1 VSARRSRHAWLS
13 PLLLVVGGAFAL
25 RLAYALLLAPDLQGL
40 GDDAFYRL
48 ASLQLADGLG
58 YVGGLDVFISGEQL
72 PTAAH
77 PPLYPLALS
86 GVARLGAR
94 DVDAQRLIGVAAG
107 TVTVLLVG
115 LIARR
120 LGGARAGIVAAGLCA
135 VYPAFIAADGALMS
149 ESLFGALVAGAV
161 LQVLRLL
168 DRPSLLGSGLLGL
181 TIGAAA
187 LTRSEGLLL
196 VALLAVPVG
205 IAARGRRPVTLAVL
219 VAAAVLAV
227 TPWVLRNWR
236 EFDQPIFTTNE
247 GTTIAGANCEPTYFG
262 AAIGGFVTSCLDEV
276 ETGENEAETSN
287 LRRAHGLR
295 FVRDHPRRAV
305 VVAAV
310 RVLRIWGAYDPLDQ
324 TNLDG
329 RQRDVQAVGLYAFW
343 PLVAGGVAGA
353 VALWRRRERLALTV
367 LLAPPVVAT
376 LTAIATYGLV
386 RLRHIAE
393 VSLLVLAGL
402 ALSRLR
408 RGLLPAGLVTGGRGF
423 RAAGASPRRG
433 RRRRHA

>member
-1 VSARRSRHAWLS
+1 VGARRSRLS
-13 PLLLVVGGAFAL
+13 PLLLVVGVALAL
-25 RLAYALLLAPDLQGL
+25 RLGYALFLAPALKGL

-48 ASLQLADGLG
+48 ASLQMADGLG
-58 YVGGLDVFISGEQL
+58 YVGSLDVFLTGEQN

-94 DVDAQRLIGVAAG
+94 DVDAQRLIGVAVG

-120 LGGARAGIVAAGLCA
+120 LGGTRAGIIAAALCA

-161 LQVLRLL
+161 LQTLRLIE
-168 DRPSLLGSGLLGL
+168 RPSLAGSALLGL
-181 TIGAAA
+181 IAGAAA

-196 VALLAVPVG
+196 VVFLAVPVA
-205 IAARGRRPVTLAVL
+205 IAARGRRPVTLAVVVL
-219 VAAAVLAV
+219 AAVLAV
-227 TPWVLRNWR
+227 TPWVARNWQK
-236 EFDQPIFTTNE
+236 FDQPVFTTNE
-247 GTTIAGANCEPTYFG
+247 GSTIAGANCEPTYFG
-262 AAIGGFVTSCLDEV
+262 EEIGGFVTSCLDEV
-276 ETGENEAETSN
+276 ESGGNEAETSD
-287 LRRAHGLR
+287 LRRDHGLR
-295 FVRDHPRRAV
+295 FVRDHTRRAV
-305 VVAAV
+305 VVAGV
-310 RVLRIWGAYDPLDQ
+310 RLLRLWGFYEPLDQ

-329 RQRDVQAVGLYAFW
+329 RQRDVQAAGLYAFW
-343 PLVAGGVAGA
+343 PLLAAGVAGA
-353 VALWRRRERLALTV
+353 VALWRRRERLALAV

-376 LTAIATYGLV
+376 LTAIATYGLL

-393 VSLLVLAGL
+393 VSLLVLAGV

-408 RGLLPAGLVTGGRGF
+408 RGRSVAR
-423 RAAGASPRRG
+423 S
-433 RRRRHA
+433 